1 MDARVILTEGF
12 KKMTKQ
18 KLTRREKNTLTIER
32 LKQYEQDGT
41 LKLATSRKD
50 VSELL
55 GYDKQSMTGYS
66 YVSNLIYRQV
76 LEEKNVGKDDTG
88 IPIYEYHV
96 INDKPVYTTYPR
108 HYNANVPRDELK
120 GRSLGMANLEILKS
134 LSNSGELAKI
144 RTRDELAERFGY
156 TDRALG
162 RKWVSAQITRRH
174 TLTEKFLGFDGDM
187 PIYEY
192 ALRRKR
198 SRRAKQVHNTATNV
212 AHARM
217 KDTAEKVEPLTPVIS
232 RVVADEKVVIEV
244 NNAKITLE
252 GCNADYVGAIIKTLK
267 EE

>member
-12 KKMTKQ
+12 KKMTK
-18 KLTRREKNTLTIER
+18 KRLTPREKNTPTIER

-76 LEEKNVGKDDTG
+76 LEEKNVGKDDMG
-88 IPIYEYHV
+88 ISIYEYHV
-96 INDKPVYTTYPR
+96 INDKPVYTTYPK
-108 HYNANVPRDELK
+108 HYNENVPRDELR
-120 GRSLGMANLEILKS
+120 GRALGKANLEILKS
-134 LSNSGELAKI
+134 LSDSGELAQI
-144 RTRDELAERFGY
+144 RTRDELAEKFGY

-162 RKWVSAQITRRH
+162 RKWVSDQISRRH

-192 ALRRKR
+192 TFRKR
-198 SRRAKQVHNTATNV
+198 RTRRTKQVHDIATNV
-212 AHARM
+212 AHSRM
-217 KDTAEKVEPLTPVIS
+217 KDTAEKAEPLTPVIS

-252 GCNADYVGAIIKTLK
+252 GCNAEYVGAIIKTLK

>member
-1 MDARVILTEGF
+1 MDARVIFTEGF

-18 KLTRREKNTLTIER
+18 RLTRKEKNMLVIEK

-41 LKLATSRKD
+41 LKLATSRKE
-50 VSELL
+50 VAELL
-55 GYDKQSMTGYS
+55 GYDKESMTGYS

-76 LEEKNVGKDDTG
+76 LEEKNVGKDDMG

-96 INDKPVYTTYPR
+96 INDKPIYTAYPKR
-108 HYNANVPRDELK
+108 YNANVPRDELR
-120 GRSLGMANLEILKS
+120 GRALGMANLEILKS
-134 LSNSGELAKI
+134 LSDSGELAQI

-192 ALRRKR
+192 TFRKKR

-212 AHARM
+212 AHAR
-217 KDTAEKVEPLTPVIS
+217 TENVAEKAEPLTPVIS
-232 RVVADEKVVIEV
+232 RVVADEKVVIEI
-244 NNAKITLE
+244 NNVKITLE
-252 GCNADYVGAIIKTLK
+252 GCNAEYVGAIIKTIK
-267 EE
+267 EA